1 MEYGDLSA
9 DFDTTPQQTGAGMP
23 KGNKKAGFVGL
34 MIAKKHLGRRHTSD
48 MYNPPPASQKKTPAR
63 FNSNA
68 IQAPSNY
75 ILNAFPRRGPRGRPR
90 RQAPAPADENV
101 IQHIPAEAP
110 APRRRGRPAI
120 PVAERSLNRA
130 FRAGDRANLT
140 EAQLTEV
147 RAREAARQ
155 RASRQRRA
163 LARIQAMPEGPE
175 RAQAQQNYNIT
186 YGVAGAGMTGGG
198 FLSSIIPMMKLLRF
212 MKGKKGKGQ
221 PELSGG
227 VRPTNQQF
235 LDIVKTSYM
244 KAPPNLVSDF
254 SLVFASPTLDAWLN
268 EPRKTIVVSVRG
280 TDVSDKQDLY
290 ADANIPFQRLA
301 KTPRY
306 MVDKNAV
313 AELFKRYDP
322 KMYEYYLTGH
332 SLGGAIN
339 NQLIRDFPELKFA
352 MEYNPAFQPYDLISQ
367 QRGKVFRNYTDK
379 DPLYRLG
386 GRLFADKKVIPAQTT
401 AVPDMGAVGTL
412 YNGVAGHSLSNF
424 VGAGN
429 SHFGDLDSSLTKHQI
444 QQQKG
449 MNSAGETFM
458 PRRLYTQGGRI
469 HRGHFHLMSDGTI
482 HSGATHTA
490 RSKPLEVR

>member
-1 MEYGDLSA
+1 MEFRDLA
-9 DFDTTPQQTGAGMP
+9 NEFDTTPQESGAGMP

-34 MIAKKHLGRRHTSD
+34 MLAKKHLRRGPRD
-48 MYNPPPASQKKTPAR
+48 YDPRAKPKKTPAR
-63 FNSNA
+63 FNSGLINQPSA
-68 IQAPSNY
+68 YIKQHYPHRRHQA
-75 ILNAFPRRGPRGRPR
+75 
-90 RQAPAPADENV
+90 QPAPV
-101 IQHIPAEAP
+101 AEAP
-110 APRRRGRPAI
+110 VQAPRRRGRPTI

-140 EAQLTEV
+140 EAQLAEV

-175 RAQAQQNYNIT
+175 RTQAQHNYNIQ
-186 YGVAGAGMTGGG
+186 YGVAGAGV
-198 FLSSIIPMMKLLRF
+198 
-212 MKGKKGKGQ
+212 
-221 PELSGG
+221 SGG

-244 KAPPNLVSDF
+244 KAPPKLVSDF
-254 SLVFASPTLDAWLN
+254 ELVYASPTLDAWLN

-290 ADANIPFQRLA
+290 ADANIPFQRLT

-306 MVDKNAV
+306 MTDKNAV
-313 AELFKRYDP
+313 MELFKRYDP
-322 KMYEYYLTGH
+322 KAYEYYLTGH
-332 SLGGAIN
+332 SLGGAIDN
-339 NQLIRDFPELKFA
+339 ALIRDFPDFKYA

-386 GRLFADKKVIPAQTT
+386 GRLFADKKVIPAQGT
-401 AVPDMGAVGTL
+401 AVPDLGAVGTL
-412 YNGVAGHSLSNF
+412 YNSVAGHSLSNF
-424 VGAGN
+424 QGAGN
-429 SHFGDLDSSLTKHQI
+429 SHMGTLNGMLTKHQI
-444 QQQKG
+444 QQDQG
-449 MNSAGETFM
+449 VNEVGETFA
-458 PRRLYTQGGRI
+458 PRGGRRLYNQAGRI

-490 RSKPLEVR
+490 RSKPLVVG